1 MSWQP
6 EVDEIEKRRGLAR
19 QQGGEKSV
27 ARHHKMGKLTLRE
40 RFDALLDEGS
50 FQEQGRMAGTQIE
63 QLTPELALRH
73 RGDVERNDLR
83 RSLQRS
89 RLSDCVPG
97 EVAPG

>member
-40 RFDALLDEGS
+40 RFEALLDEGS
-50 FQEQGRMAGTQIE
+50 FQEQGRMAGGAT
-63 QLTPELALRH
+63 L
-73 RGDVERNDLR
+73 ND
-83 RSLQRS
+83 
-89 RLSDCVPG
+89 DG
-97 EVAPG
+97 EVEHFDPANYLLGRG